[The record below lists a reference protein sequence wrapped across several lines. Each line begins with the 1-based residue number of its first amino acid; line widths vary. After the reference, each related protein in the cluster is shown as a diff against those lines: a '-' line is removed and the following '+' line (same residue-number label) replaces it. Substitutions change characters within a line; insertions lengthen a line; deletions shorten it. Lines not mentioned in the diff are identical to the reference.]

1 MQDDEATSFV
11 SYPNFE
17 KVVLNILKTGEYKPD
32 TDDTLLAAFRVLI
45 TISSFCVSSTNLKD
59 EL

>member
-11 SYPNFE
+11 SFPNFE

-45 TISSFCVSSTNLKD
+45 IISSFCEHRRT
-59 EL
+59 